1 MSHLED
7 MGKLR
12 TLRLDSNKIKNIPE
26 DIVKL
31 LNLERLDLSCNEL
44 TKYVIDKARTSY
56 FLSWFFMSSPSQH
69 S

>member
-56 FLSWFFMSSPSQH
+56 FLS
-69 S
+69 